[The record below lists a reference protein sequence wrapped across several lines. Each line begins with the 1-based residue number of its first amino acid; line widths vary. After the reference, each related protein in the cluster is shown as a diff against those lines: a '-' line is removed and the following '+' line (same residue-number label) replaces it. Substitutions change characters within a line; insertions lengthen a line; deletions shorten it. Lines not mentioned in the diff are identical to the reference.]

1 MTEMKRVMVQKSRN
15 DRGIALIMV
24 LFLVV
29 VLVLVA
35 VVVLSI
41 ASNSANDTWS
51 VQTKNQTF
59 NAAEAGMEYAQW
71 SLDQNLALSAG
82 YTGSGSVNSS
92 GYNYN
97 WSVVGNQLTSGSA
110 QSEQDANPRFGN
122 ITIPSG
128 MAVLAG
134 WASAPTGGRTVYVEE
149 AVQMAAP
156 TYFTP
161 GAIICGKTGQI
172 DHQQIYDTSGNNGA
186 DIHCGTILA
195 TGGGQVPQ
203 GKSYASGTINEIF
216 GSDHQAHTNA
226 PPPVFLTAAQLAAIR
241 ATTLAAAESGGSNYY
256 TSGNVTGGTIGSSG
270 SNCVAY
276 IGGSIVLHGNGNL
289 TNYCTTTVVMGDV
302 TIGGNAA
309 YQALPAS
316 AAHIT
321 YVFGT
326 GGTTLQGTPTTV
338 GFFYV
343 ANADVTINGGGKGSF
358 TGSVITPNNVTMNGG
373 GTSDFYYNST
383 QTAPPVVNPYVVPLS
398 QWDY

>member
-1 MTEMKRVMVQKSRN
+1 
-15 DRGIALIMV
+15 MV

-29 VLVLVA
+29 ILILVA

-41 ASNSANDTWS
+41 ASSSANDTWG

-59 NAAEAGMEYAQW
+59 NAAEAGVEYAQW
-71 SLDQNLALSAG
+71 SIDQNLALQSG
-82 YTGSGSVNSS
+82 GTGTVNSN

-97 WSVVGNQLTSGSA
+97 WSVVGNQLSTT
-110 QSEQDANPRFGN
+110 QSKSYTDANPRIGN
-122 ITIPSG
+122 ITVPGG

-134 WASAPTGGRTVYVEE
+134 WASSPTGGRTVYVEE
-149 AVQMAAP
+149 VVATAAP
-156 TYFTP
+156 TNLTP

-172 DHQQIYDTSGNNGA
+172 DHQQITDTSGNNGA
-186 DIHCGTILA
+186 DIHCGTIVA
-195 TGGGQVPQ
+195 NGGGQHPQ
-203 GKSYASGTINEIF
+203 GKTYATGTINQIF
-216 GSDHQAHTNA
+216 GVDGKAHINA
-226 PPPVFLTAAQLAAIR
+226 TPPVFLTAAQLAAIQS
-241 ATTLAAAESGGSNYY
+241 TTLAGSKSGGSNYY
-256 TSGNVTGGTIGSSG
+256 TSGDFNGGTIGTSG

-276 IGGSIVLHGNGNL
+276 IGGSIVLHGNGNI

-302 TIGGNAA
+302 TIGGNAT

-316 AAHIT
+316 AGHVV

-343 ANADVTINGGGKGSF
+343 ANSDVTINGGGNGNF

-373 GTSDFYYNST
+373 GTSAFYYNST
-383 QTAPPVVNPYVVPLS
+383 QTAPPVPNLYVVPLS

>member
-1 MTEMKRVMVQKSRN
+1 MAERSRG
-15 DRGIALIMV
+15 DRGIALVMV

-29 VLVLVA
+29 ILILVA

-41 ASNSANDTWS
+41 ASNSASDTWG

-59 NAAEAGMEYAQW
+59 NAAEAGAEYAQW
-71 SLDQNLALSAG
+71 SLDQNMSQAIGAG
-82 YTGSGSVNSS
+82 GTGTVNSS
-92 GYNYN
+92 GYDYN
-97 WSVVGNQLTSGSA
+97 WSIVGNQLASSQATSVP
-110 QSEQDANPRFGN
+110 DANPHLGN
-122 ITIPSG
+122 ITIPGG

-134 WASAPTGGRTVYVEE
+134 WASSPTGGRTVYVEE
-149 AVQMAAP
+149 VVATAAP

-161 GAIICGKTGQI
+161 GAIICGKTGTI
-172 DHQQIYDTSGNNGA
+172 DHQQIYDLSGNKGA
-186 DIHCGTILA
+186 NIHCGTILA
-195 TGGGQVPQ
+195 TAGGQTPQ
-203 GKSYASGTINEIF
+203 GDTYASGTIDQIVGADGKTHIN
-216 GSDHQAHTNA
+216 QT
-226 PPPVFLTAAQLAAIR
+226 PPVFLTAAQLAAIQ
-241 ATTLAAAESGGSNYY
+241 ATTLAASKSGGSNYY

-270 SNCVAY
+270 ASCVAY
-276 IGGSIVLHGNGNL
+276 IGGSIVLHGNSNL

-302 TIGGNAA
+302 TIGGNAT

-316 AAHIT
+316 SGHVA

-343 ANADVTINGGGKGSF
+343 ANADVTINGGGNGSF

-373 GTSDFYYNST
+373 GNSGFYYNST
-383 QTAPPVVNPYVVPLS
+383 QTAPPVPNPYVVPLS